1 MHAMCRA
8 KPERLGFLGCGGR
21 WPVSVGRKAL
31 RWAPVVKTW
40 SKFVDKLSA
49 ALVLQYNV
57 HNA

>member
-8 KPERLGFLGCGGR
+8 TPERWVFWERGGR
-21 WPVSVGRKAL
+21 WPVGRRKAL

-40 SKFVDKLSA
+40 KFVDKLSA